1 MKDNNAFP
9 KNLDQSGHKRSK
21 IWLDKESKLYNK
33 LMKLWLQ
40 ENDINV
46 YSTRSDGKTVVV
58 GRDFRTLKNK
68 IEKYMTTMSKNLYI
82 GKLVNIANKYHNT
95 YYGTIK
101 IKPTDV
107 KASIY
112 I

>member
-1 MKDNNAFP
+1 
-9 KNLDQSGHKRSK
+9 
-21 IWLDKESKLYNK
+21 
-33 LMKLWLQ
+33 MKLWLQ

-58 GRDFRTLKNK
+58 ERDFRTLKNK
-68 IEKYMTTMSKNLYI
+68 IEKYMTIMSKNLYI

>member
-1 MKDNNAFP
+1 
-9 KNLDQSGHKRSK
+9 
-21 IWLDKESKLYNK
+21 
-33 LMKLWLQ
+33 MKLWLQ

-58 GRDFRTLKNK
+58 ERFFRTLKNK
-68 IEKYMTTMSKNLYI
+68 IEKYMTIMSKNLYI

-95 YYGTIK
+95 YYGKIK